1 MTIGEISILGNIVL
15 FIILWIIVIITIL
28 NLVVLYLLFTRINKL
43 IKSNNKEL
51 SSKRI
56 NLEKENSKKQ

>member
-43 IKSNNKEL
+43 IKSNNKTL
-51 SSKRI
+51 NILNK
-56 NLEKENSKKQ
+56 